1 MTALYVALLIVGGI
15 LAVVE
20 LVRSRLTDLVA
31 WAVLVVV
38 VALLLQKATRSHL
51 QEQRCTQ
58 LRKRV
63 TRVEAQWREATM

>member
-38 VALLLQKATRSHL
+38 VALLLPTLAAL
-51 QEQRCTQ
+51 
-58 LRKRV
+58 
-63 TRVEAQWREATM
+63 